1 MAVTKGIVVKFKET
15 LEELG
20 RQQKAAL
27 AMGGEEKLAKRRNEG
42 HLNARE
48 RLDVLLDK
56 ETFCESGLL
65 TRSIRPEVREKTPA
79 DGKIAGYG
87 RIDGREVAVVSNDFT
102 VLGASSSAINGK
114 KIRHVREVATERGMP
129 LIFLGESAGARIPD
143 RMGAPGRAMLGQ
155 DAAEYL
161 RNRKTPWASALLGDC
176 YGSSTWYACMSDFVV
191 MRKGATMAV
200 ASSRVTS
207 VAINQPVEAED
218 LGGWRLHTAE
228 TGLVD
233 LAVDSDEEALEAIR
247 TFLSYLPS
255 NNEEAP
261 PRLQPPSEDEI
272 DTDRI
277 LDVLSEKRNEVY
289 DVRDIIRTIVDPGS
303 LFELKARFG
312 KPVTTGLARIDGRSV
327 GVIASNPKFKGG
339 AIDVDGMR
347 KATGFLTLCDSYNLP
362 IIFLVDQ
369 PGFLIG
375 IDGERRWAPGRI
387 MNWMNAIS
395 LVTTPKIS
403 VIMRKSYGQAYL
415 NMGGGRNSDEVLCWP
430 TADLGFVDP
439 VLGVTMLHKIK
450 REDDLE
456 RFDEL
461 VEELR
466 RDSGAY
472 ALAELYETHAVI
484 DPRETRSA
492 LKRLLDVHT
501 NKNQVG
507 QHKMAH
513 WPTSY

>member
-1 MAVTKGIVVKFKET
+1 MKFRDLLDDFGQRRE
-15 LEELG
+15 
-20 RQQKAAL
+20 AAL
-27 AMGGEEKLAKRRNEG
+27 AMGGEEKLAKRRSQG
-42 HLNARE
+42 VLNARE
-48 RLDVLLDK
+48 RLDTLLDPDS
-56 ETFCESGLL
+56 FCESGLFA
-65 TRSIRPEVREKTPA
+65 RGIRPEVRHKTPA

-102 VLGASSSAINGK
+102 VVGASSSSINGK
-114 KIRHVREVATERGMP
+114 KIRHMREVASERGMP
-129 LIFLGESAGARIPD
+129 LIFLGESAGARMPD

-161 RNRKTPWASALLGDC
+161 RDRRTPWVSALLGDC

-200 ASSRVTS
+200 ASSLVTS

-233 LAVDSDEEALEAIR
+233 MAVDTDEEALEAVR
-247 TFLSYLPS
+247 TFLSYLPRH
-255 NNEEAP
+255 NGEAP
-261 PRLQPPSEDEI
+261 PRAEPVAPPADAAE
-272 DTDRI
+272 RI
-277 LDVLSEKRNEVY
+277 LEVLPEVRNAVY
-289 DVRDIIRTIVDPGS
+289 DVRDIVRCVVDEGS

-312 KPVTTGLARIDGRSV
+312 KSVVTGLARIDGRSV
-327 GVIASNPKFKGG
+327 GILANNPKFKGG
-339 AIDVDGMR
+339 AIDVDAMR
-347 KATGFLTLCDSYNLP
+347 KAVNLLVLCDSYNLP
-362 IIFLVDQ
+362 VVFMVDQ

-395 LVTTPKIS
+395 LVTTPKLS

-439 VLGVTMLHKIK
+439 VLGVHMLHKLK
-450 REDDLE
+450 REDDPE
-456 RFDEL
+456 RFDKL
-461 VEELR
+461 VEELK
-466 RDSGAY
+466 RDSAAY
-472 ALAELYETHAVI
+472 ALAELYETQMLI
-484 DPRETRSA
+484 DPRETRQA
-492 LKRLLDVHT
+492 LARLLEVHA
-501 NKNQVG
+501 NKGGVG
-507 QHKMAH
+507 EHKLAT